1 MSERGNIN
9 QFRARI
15 EIETHRRQWSLSEF
29 ARRVGRTP
37 QSLNDVMMRNNPRLD
52 IIVKFAEVFEMTVDD
67 FLVPITV
74 RQYGAEFIPKFN
86 G

>member
-1 MSERGNIN
+1 MSGRGNVN

-15 EIETHRRQWSLSEF
+15 EVETHRRRWSLSEF

-52 IIVKFAEVFEMTVDD
+52 MIVNFAAVFEMTVDD
-67 FLVPITV
+67 FLVPITAK
-74 RQYGAEFIPKFN
+74 QYGAEFIPRF
-86 G
+86 